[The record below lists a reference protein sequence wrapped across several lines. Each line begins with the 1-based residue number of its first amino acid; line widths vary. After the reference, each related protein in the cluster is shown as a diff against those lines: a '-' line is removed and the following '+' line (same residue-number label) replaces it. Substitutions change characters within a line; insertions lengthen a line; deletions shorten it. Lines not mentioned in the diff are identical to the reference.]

1 MTEIVLNNKL
11 RVQYS
16 EWFRVL
22 SEDERNQIKML
33 EDGQGICLSDPDRH
47 ILVSIGWKQPP
58 RLALMMLNSRDL
70 AKNAEKQISKAMQ
83 PYGYIAKG
91 GRQRQIA
98 GTETCGFGYEY
109 TAQGIP
115 MYAETFVM
123 KKGRTV
129 YYFHF
134 YARTALKEESL
145 AVWNEL
151 LDGIT
156 EK

>member
-1 MTEIVLNNKL
+1 MTETVLNNEL
-11 RVQYS
+11 RLQYS

-22 SEDERNQIKML
+22 SEEERSRMKML

-58 RLALMMLNSRDL
+58 KLALVMLNSRDL

-83 PYGYIAKG
+83 PYGHTAKG

-98 GTETCGFGYEY
+98 GTEAYGFGYEY

-115 MYAETFVM
+115 MYAESFTM
-123 KKGRTV
+123 KKKRTV

-134 YARTALKEESL
+134 YARTELKDESL